1 MYSDGEHSKEIERLE
16 QMMRENTS
24 EEREWKEDLKEV
36 MEYLEKETMM
46 EMVTRPREGQR
57 KEKKKKIC
65 KTSGKQMFPDATTQ
79 GRLDVGTIR
88 GF

>member
-1 MYSDGEHSKEIERLE
+1 
-16 QMMRENTS
+16 
-24 EEREWKEDLKEV
+24 
-36 MEYLEKETMM
+36 M

-57 KEKKKKIC
+57 KEKKKKDYV
-65 KTSGKQMFPDATTQ
+65 KPVENKMLPDATTQ